1 MKKIRITEAQAN
13 ILMNIPLKRKVRI
26 TTSQLN
32 AIRESLGDS
41 ISNNFKKEF
50 NGHKPKPQFE
60 SAINEGGLTVEILEL
75 IKGVIDFI
83 LAELNNDTSHGLSPI
98 FKRWE
103 IHRGELFQVLSDA
116 GLIGMTFY
124 QYTYNEKIQAI
135 KKVIGGIYNDFNNKS
150 ESVRLGEA
158 EQGGGIKP
166 EQLIGAL
173 DLPSTRADVDWNN
186 RKEYSIPSLTDGDAA
201 SIVNDKEF
209 FTGRQF
215 TTRIG
220 KVVKQDGY
228 VKEFAKRFGEM
239 PLFSLVG
246 NRIEVL
252 NPEFKAWQQQYI
264 QGKGDALN
272 QMGTTEATGAPSS
285 GSFTAG
291 MSAGPFKGHDDTLD
305 PSTQIASAADS
316 MLTDSES
323 PFQEII
329 GLPIGTNTEIFQV
342 ASVEDKVIGKGGTID
357 YLVKLTQED
366 ETGRNVIDSH
376 LLYKIDLKN
385 RKVRALFNHDFESLH
400 DAERAIPVQF
410 HANLNKIGNVLFK
423 QAQLNVESTTSGG
436 ISASGGAIAF
446 DANALPDLK
455 EDDMSKGGKVKID
468 DCTKL
473 NNNKVAQN
481 GGCSEGDDGVVSIEP
496 H

>member
-13 ILMNIPLKRKVRI
+13 ILMTIPLKRKVRI

-41 ISNNFKKEF
+41 ISDNFKKEF
-50 NGHKPKPQFE
+50 QGHKPKPQFE
-60 SAINEGGLTVEILEL
+60 STINEGGLTVELLEL

-98 FKRWE
+98 FRQMG
-103 IHRGELFQVLSDA
+103 IHRGELFQVLTDA

-135 KKVIGGIYNDFNNKS
+135 KKAITGLYSDLKGKS

-158 EQGGGIKP
+158 EQGGIKP
-166 EQLIGAL
+166 EQLIGML
-173 DLPSTRADVDWNN
+173 DLPATRAEVDWSN
-186 RKEYSIPSLTDGDAA
+186 RKEYRIPSLENGDGQ
-201 SIVNDKEF
+201 SIIHDKEF

-220 KVVKQDGY
+220 KVITEDGY
-228 VKEFAKRFGEM
+228 IKEFAKKFGEM
-239 PLFSLVG
+239 PVFSITG
-246 NRIEVL
+246 NQIEVL
-252 NPEFKAWQQQYI
+252 NPEFKEWQDWYTQA
-264 QGKGDALN
+264 KGNTLK
-272 QMGTTEATGAPSS
+272 QWGTTEDTGAASS
-285 GSFTAG
+285 GSFTGG
-291 MSAGPFKGHDDTLD
+291 MGAGPFKGHDDKLD
-305 PSTQIASAADS
+305 PSTQIANAGDS

-329 GLPIGTNTEIFQV
+329 GLPIGTNEEIFQV
-342 ASVEDKVIGKGGTID
+342 AGVEDKVIGKGGTID
-357 YLVKLTQED
+357 YLVQLTQED
-366 ETGRNVIDSH
+366 ETGRNIIESH
-376 LLYKIDLKN
+376 LLFKIDLKN

-400 DAERAIPVQF
+400 DAEKMIPVQF
-410 HANLNKIGNVLFK
+410 HDSLNKIGNVLFK

-455 EDDMSKGGKVKID
+455 EDDMSKGGKVKFD

-481 GGCSEGDDGVVSIEP
+481 GGCGEGDDGVVSIEP